1 MLFSGSL
8 NDLRADCNEIGYP
21 REPSYDA
28 CDVVFSGDDGC
39 NVSLVIDEIHPET
52 TGILRQRFLSC

>member
-39 NVSLVIDEIHPET
+39 YVSQIIDEIHPT
-52 TGILRQRFLSC
+52 